1 MCGLKWVKASVSKTF
16 FLNPNTF
23 FAKQKKETIA
33 REKGK
38 QENEKDSWFLSLLQ
52 IYQSVELE
60 YTI

>member
-1 MCGLKWVKASVSKTF
+1 MQITELVSMCGLKWVKASVSKTF

-38 QENEKDSWFLSLLQ
+38 QENEKDFHDF
-52 IYQSVELE
+52 
-60 YTI
+60 

>member
-23 FAKQKKETIA
+23 FAKQEKETIA

-38 QENEKDSWFLSLLQ
+38 QENEKDFHDF
-52 IYQSVELE
+52 
-60 YTI
+60 